1 MTPTEKDSPI
11 QVQKLSSDN
20 DFYTNVFKK
29 TEQIVSAVF
38 YVMSYIETNVH
49 SKVHIESLTIKATE
63 AHEAALESLEFVT
76 FEAKDRLFTLQR
88 SLVALQSYLLVA
100 AAARVWGTEVNSTIL
115 HEIDNVLRYI
125 KNHYTKETSQTLPVP
140 KFSADRTTLR
150 RPRRERISIPKN
162 DLSSD
167 AILVYSAL
175 SDRTTRIKTVLE
187 AKPEA
192 TIKDLTDIITDVS
205 SKTIQRDLNSLIE
218 SGEVIR
224 QGERRWSKY
233 SIKPAV

>member
-49 SKVHIESLTIKATE
+49 SKVHIESLTTKATQ

-125 KNHYTKETSQTLPVP
+125 KNHYTKETPQTLPVP
-140 KFSADRTTLR
+140 KFSADRMTLR
-150 RPRRERISIPKN
+150 RPRRERIAIPKN